1 MHDLNDLY
9 FFAQVVEHNG
19 FAAAARVLGMP
30 RSRLS
35 RRIGLLEDRLGVRLL
50 QRSTR
55 RFAVTEIGLEYYRHC
70 VAMLVEAE
78 AAQDAIERARAE
90 PQGNRA
96 VKLPV
101 IGALFSGRRDGGAIH
116 GRRARTSQV
125 HLESTSIGR
134 VDVIREGFDIAIRV
148 RFPPLEESDLV
159 MKVLAESTQ
168 RLVASPRHHEG
179 PIPDRLCPP
188 ISARFPALGWGPP
201 QQKKTTARVLDGPN
215 GSDGPNS
222 SPTSLDNRGHGY
234 PAARGPARRGRG
246 AIADHDGD
254 KRSFR
259 RNIDRRVARMVPSG
273 GHHPCHLPVAPGS
286 ASLSACAARFS
297 GSRICDPEPSG
308 DSSHPELIAPAPGV
322 KYRRRGRNVPE

>member
-55 RFAVTEIGLEYYRHC
+55 RFTVTEIGLEYYRHC

-78 AAQDAIERARAE
+78 AAQDTIERARAE
-90 PQGNRA
+90 PRGIVRLSCPSSVLYFQVGEM
-96 VKLPV
+96 V
-101 IGALFSGRRDGGAIH
+101 
-116 GRRARTSQV
+116 ARFMATCPNVQV
-125 HLESTSIGR
+125 HLEAVNR
-134 VDVIREGFDIAIRV
+134 PVDVIGEGFDIAIRV

-168 RLVASPRHHEG
+168 RLLASPAIMKDLSRPLVPADLSKLPNSWLG
-179 PIPDRLCPP
+179 SAATTKRL
-188 ISARFPALGWGPP
+188 RLGTGWT
-201 QQKKTTARVLDGPN
+201 KR
-215 GSDGPNS
+215 SDGPNS

-234 PAARGPARRGRG
+234 PAPRGPARRGRG
-246 AIADHDGD
+246 TITDHDGD

-259 RNIDRRVARMVPSG
+259 RNIDRRVAGMVPSG

-286 ASLSACAARFS
+286 ASLSACAAGFS